1 MKNHRPRLKDIAQQL
16 GVSTATISRALRN
29 RPDISDSLKEKVR
42 NLAHDLHYQPNA
54 FARQFQQQRNF
65 CLGVVIPRIV
75 HQYLSTIISGIIEEA
90 SSHHYQV
97 MVCESGHSY
106 EKEVKL
112 VDSLASGTVDGLLIC
127 VSNYTRDYAHLERL
141 KQNGIPFVLFD
152 KDVTRFDAPKV
163 IVDDYKGA
171 MRAVEHLIEQ
181 GYRHIAHLQDN
192 HINHSSQKRMKGY
205 FSALRKHGLPIR
217 SEYVRYLPTIS
228 VESGRQAMEDLL
240 RAYPNLD
247 ATFAITDELA
257 IGAMQAAQQLNR
269 RIPQDFGVIG
279 FSDWQISSLV
289 QPRLSTVAQP
299 GLEVGHLAT
308 RMLISQIEHP
318 ERNPIAN
325 KILRTQLL
333 VRESSTREPVT
344 NV

>member
-1 MKNHRPRLKDIAQQL
+1 M
-16 GVSTATISRALRN
+16 
-29 RPDISDSLKEKVR
+29 
-42 NLAHDLHYQPNA
+42 
-54 FARQFQQQRNF
+54 
-65 CLGVVIPRIV
+65 
-75 HQYLSTIISGIIEEA
+75 
-90 SSHHYQV
+90 
-97 MVCESGHSY
+97 CESGHSF

-205 FSALRKHGLPIR
+205 CSALRKHGLPIR

-269 RIPQDFGVIG
+269 RIPQDFGVMG

-299 GLEVGHLAT
+299 GMEVGHLAT

-318 ERNPIAN
+318 ERSPVAN

-333 VRESSTREPVT
+333 VRESSTRGTITTV
-344 NV
+344 